1 MVSRSIIAEAETQ
14 FVLLENIFEKRRDLP
29 FSHKS
34 DCKKEKN
41 MVSFMHEQNIICSQT
56 KLDEIGQEQTSGQFF
71 AGHVV
76 GSLPMKRKIE
86 TFASN
91 DKNYYS
97 SSGKNYFLTRMPC
110 FIYFSQ
116 TRECPVECE

>member
-1 MVSRSIIAEAETQ
+1 MVSRSIIAEAEIE

-41 MVSFMHEQNIICSQT
+41 MVSFTHEQNIICSQT
-56 KLDEIGQEQTSGQFF
+56 KLDEIGHEQTSGQFF

-86 TFASN
+86 KFASN

-97 SSGKNYFLTRMPC
+97 SSGKKLFSNKDALFYLFQSNQRM
-110 FIYFSQ
+110 SS
-116 TRECPVECE
+116 

>member
-1 MVSRSIIAEAETQ
+1 MSRSIIAEAETE

-29 FSHKS
+29 FSLKT

-41 MVSFMHEQNIICSQT
+41 MVSYMHEQNIICSQR
-56 KLDEIGQEQTSGQFF
+56 KLDEIGHEQTSGQFF
-71 AGHVV
+71 EGHVV

-86 TFASN
+86 AFASN

-97 SSGKNYFLTRMPC
+97 SSGENYFLTRMPC
-110 FIYFSQ
+110 FIYLSP
-116 TRECPVECE
+116 TRECSFECE